1 MNNDKNNGPD
11 DQNNQNVS
19 QAVKLAV
26 IGAAI
31 ATVGDAISTIAA
43 ILALEDERQEQSEKA
58 DMQKQIDYLTTELEK
73 LKNQGN
79 NPKKQ
84 GLWFK

>member
-1 MNNDKNNGPD
+1 MNNDKNNGHD
-11 DQNNQNVS
+11 DQNTQNVS
-19 QAVKLAV
+19 QAAKLAV

-43 ILALEDERQEQSEKA
+43 ILALEDERQEQSDKA

-79 NPKKQ
+79 NTKKQ
-84 GLWFK
+84 GLWF

>member
-1 MNNDKNNGPD
+1 LNNDKNNGPD